1 MKQILFNV
9 SRGIAILFV
18 VGLAMMI
25 MAGRWGLLVLK
36 EPVDFEM
43 LLEQEPENGMYVKGD
58 VIFAYDCFA
67 TEDEYTERSDGK
79 MVKVEKGYEYYILPA
94 EGELPFVVLESFAA
108 DSKRMNTLAD
118 ETWDYMYG
126 GAEPTTRV
134 SVEGCVGEL
143 DPEIKEYMNE
153 YLMEVWEYTEDDLA
167 EANILMIQQPK
178 SLVSLISIF
187 WLGLA
192 CVLVAVLWFVIKMI
206 RYSKNEKAV

>member
-1 MKQILFNV
+1 MKHILFNV

-25 MAGRWGLLVLK
+25 LAGRWGLLVLK

-43 LLEQEPENGMYVKGD
+43 LLEQKPENGMYVKGE

-67 TEDEYTERSDGK
+67 TEDE
-79 MVKVEKGYEYYILPA
+79 
-94 EGELPFVVLESFAA
+94 
-108 DSKRMNTLAD
+108 
-118 ETWDYMYG
+118 
-126 GAEPTTRV
+126 
-134 SVEGCVGEL
+134 
-143 DPEIKEYMNE
+143 
-153 YLMEVWEYTEDDLA
+153 LA

-192 CVLVAVLWFVIKMI
+192 CVLIAVLWFVIKMI
-206 RYSKNEKAV
+206 RSSKNEKAV

>member
-1 MKQILFNV
+1 MIDFFKNEDSIFCVKERGLMKQILFNV

-25 MAGRWGLLVLK
+25 LAGRWGLLVLK
-36 EPVDFEM
+36 
-43 LLEQEPENGMYVKGD
+43 
-58 VIFAYDCFA
+58 
-67 TEDEYTERSDGK
+67 
-79 MVKVEKGYEYYILPA
+79 
-94 EGELPFVVLESFAA
+94 SFAA

-134 SVEGCVGEL
+134 SVEGCVAEL

-153 YLMEVWEYTEDDLA
+153 YLMEVWEYTEDELA

-192 CVLVAVLWFVIKMI
+192 CVLIAVLWFVIKMI